1 MNGKY
6 KVWIV
11 FSLVAVFILGI
22 TTGYFSERYLV
33 HKRFEQRDN
42 REDRR
47 SHRPPTIEE
56 LAKDLNLD
64 QGQQDRI
71 REAFRMNEERLK
83 TFGEEYHQRLREIRA
98 QLKAEMDSIMTPEQK
113 QKMEALIKE
122 SIAKRKDVNGQ
133 ERRETSR
140 PQDKGDR
147 K

>member
-6 KVWIV
+6 KIWIV

-22 TTGYFSERYLV
+22 ATGYFSERYLV
-33 HKRFEQRDN
+33 HKRFAQRDN

-47 SHRPPTIEE
+47 SHRPPTIEG
-56 LAKDLNLD
+56 LAEALNLD
-64 QGQQDRI
+64 QDQQDRI

-83 TFGEEYHQRLREIRA
+83 AFGEEYHQRLKEIRS
-98 QLKAEMDSIMTPEQK
+98 QLKAEMGSIMTPEQK
-113 QKMEALIKE
+113 QKLEAMIQE
-122 SIAKRKDVNGQ
+122 GISKRKGRDGQ
-133 ERRETSR
+133 ERKDSSR

>member
-11 FSLVAVFILGI
+11 FSLVAVFLLGI

-42 REDRR
+42 RADRR

-56 LAKDLNLD
+56 LAKMLSLD
-64 QGQQDRI
+64 QGQQDQI

-83 TFGEEYHQRLREIRA
+83 AFGEEYHQRLREIRT
-98 QLKAEMDSIMTPEQK
+98 QLQAEMDSIMTPEQK
-113 QKMEALIKE
+113 QKLEAMIKE
-122 SIAKRKDVNGQ
+122 SAAKRKESNGQ
-133 ERRETSR
+133 ERRETSG

>member
-11 FSLVAVFILGI
+11 FSLVAVFLLGI

-42 REDRR
+42 RGDRR

-56 LAKDLNLD
+56 LARMLNLD
-64 QGQQDRI
+64 QSQQDRI

-83 TFGEEYHQRLREIRA
+83 VFGEDYHRRLREIRSRL
-98 QLKAEMDSIMTPEQK
+98 QAEMDSIMTPEQK
-113 QKMEALIKE
+113 QKLEAMIKE
-122 SIAKRKDVNGQ
+122 NAAKRKNANGQ
-133 ERRETSR
+133 ERRETSD